1 MIGADGT
8 TKTVTGPQLRRIL
21 GYDVLRSTLVT
32 MTVLPDGN
40 YQFQGRGWG
49 HGLGMSQEGA
59 VAMASPPY
67 RKTCTDILRH
77 YYVGTTLA
85 PASAFAA
92 PGSRERGQRRQ
103 PPSARRLMASR
114 MRCVF
119 SRISFATNDLSS
131 GPISGMSKL

>member
-1 MIGADGT
+1 MTGT
-8 TKTVTGPQLRRIL
+8 QLRRIL

-32 MTVLPDGN
+32 LTVLPDGRL
-40 YQFQGRGWG
+40 QFQGKGWG

-67 RKTCTDILRH
+67 RKTCTEILRH

-92 PGSRERGQRRQ
+92 PRHRRRTAQGAAQSSRPRRG
-103 PPSARRLMASR
+103 A
-114 MRCVF
+114 
-119 SRISFATNDLSS
+119 
-131 GPISGMSKL
+131 